1 MKSWTK
7 GVNTLHYLLVCVIIP
22 LTMVYSQPFNYYF
35 KFNPTYQVA
44 GYSGDLHRVN
54 LLTSANE
61 ILKRDVGRVVGP
73 VFWNADQTRLFLQK
87 RFSVEIIE
95 LGDDLYAREILGP
108 INALLEIKD
117 AQRTGRYYVGI
128 GDEDGFYKHTI
139 ILNRSTYT
147 PIDTINEVKSL
158 YKSFLSRDET
168 ILYQF
173 YPDSTGIFFS
183 SLSVVNNFLGEKK
196 RYGAIGPFS
205 SLTALND
212 GRFGRAL
219 VSYETHD
226 GIEFLGQ
233 RYVVCDLGS
242 DITYQPIS
250 FPWRSEGHLSGE
262 AKVIILEQ
270 VNWDTTS
277 PSSVYRPGIVYIF
290 EAETGKLM
298 QRLSL
303 SPEGKVLVFDNF
315 PDRIYYFNEQTMQSI
330 PVDVTAITPTNVLLD
345 TLIALKHQAVSK
357 GWLIDERKEKI
368 EDNEEEDESI
378 VKQLDKPLDKAQ
390 KELVKGDSTK
400 ARKELEKFVKKVEE
414 LYKESTKEG
423 KKVKPEKITITSEA
437 YALLKYNAEYLIDRL
452 QKKKREK
459 DYDDKNKD

>member
-1 MKSWTK
+1 MISWTRS
-7 GVNTLHYLLVCVIIP
+7 VNTLLYLLVCVIIP
-22 LTMVYSQPFNYYF
+22 LTTVYSQPFYYYF
-35 KFNPTYQVA
+35 KFNPIYQVA

-87 RFSVEIIE
+87 RFSVEVIE
-95 LGDDLYAREILGP
+95 LGADLRAREILSP
-108 INALLEIKD
+108 INTLLEIKD
-117 AQRTGRYYVGI
+117 AQRTDLYYVAI
-128 GDEDGFYKHTI
+128 GDEDGFYKQTI
-139 ILNRSTYT
+139 ILDRSTYT
-147 PIDTINEVKSL
+147 LIDTINEVESL

-183 SLSVVNNFLGEKK
+183 SLNVVNGFLGEKK
-196 RYGAIGPFS
+196 HCGTIGHFS

-212 GRFGRAL
+212 RRFGRAL
-219 VSYETHD
+219 VSFETHD
-226 GIEFLGQ
+226 RIEFLGQ
-233 RYVVCDLGS
+233 RYVVCDPGS

-277 PSSVYRPGIVYIF
+277 PSSEYRPGIVYIF

-303 SPEGKVLVFDNF
+303 PPEGKVLVFDNF
-315 PDRIYYFNEQTMQSI
+315 PDKIYYFNEQTMQSI
-330 PVDVTAITPTNVLLD
+330 PVDVTTITPTNALLD
-345 TLIALKHQAVSK
+345 TLNALKHQAVSK
-357 GWLIDERKEKI
+357 GWLIDKKEKD
-368 EDNEEEDESI
+368 EDGEEEDESI
-378 VKQLDKPLDKAQ
+378 VKQLDKRLNKAR

-414 LYKESTKEG
+414 LYKESRDHE
-423 KKVKPEKITITSEA
+423 KKHEEDKKIILTSEG

-452 QKKKREK
+452 PKKKGEK
-459 DYDDKNKD
+459 DDDDKDKD